1 MNASV
6 QRVAAAVSMLIASAG
21 CVIQAGV
28 AGPPVTPVFSK
39 IVPGTTTKN
48 EVLTMLGAP
57 TRAHQ
62 YRAEAGETWE
72 YPYFDAYQDTRIFWV
87 EFRADGIVSKT
98 DDTKDFYAYPYRGR

>member
-1 MNASV
+1 MST
-6 QRVAAAVSMLIASAG
+6 RIFMLSLVLACAG
-21 CVIQAGV
+21 CVMYGGEVGA
-28 AGPPVTPVFSK
+28 PVTPNFSK

-48 EVLTMLGAP
+48 EVLAMLGAP

-87 EFRADGIVSKT
+87 EFRADGKVSKT